1 MATAPRVGQNN
12 EKTMTREQRTMTWIG
27 RTKTENK
34 EKSEKSNSQHDR
46 MSTPVVAR
54 VVGGE
59 GAAVGALPWQHLNI
73 LTGGSR
79 DCETARLQEPR
90 TACLTTKQI

>member
-27 RTKTENK
+27 RTRTENK
-34 EKSEKSNSQHDR
+34 EKSERSNSQHDR

-59 GAAVGALPWQHLNI
+59 GAAAAAGALSWQRLDWWI
-73 LTGGSR
+73 ARLR
-79 DCETARLQEPR
+79 DCKHPGLHV
-90 TACLTTKQI
+90 